1 MWEQR
6 VAYTRTEIVP
16 VDECEIKVIKE
27 TFKDLCHVNGGSMRI
42 DKETFLQYLP
52 LPGLLGERLFAVFD
66 KKSSGEI
73 DYEEFVCGLAV
84 TCRGSWEEKVEFI
97 FNLYDIHGQGAV
109 NRDELAALLN
119 HVPKS
124 IMRFGR
130 AVALD
135 ATAAE
140 ERARG
145 SALRPRAEGREPPP
159 AGVAPESVGGEGAAA
174 GAVVGAAAHATELK
188 AGSAGGEGESSG
200 RSRRGTARSDSSTE
214 GGASFAAAQHHPHWE
229 IFTNNDIVDQAFEE
243 CDLNQTGKLSFPE
256 FRLWV
261 ERNPIVTQ
269 FLQSVFP
276 YDEHREWGDDRKHLP
291 FIHNRDKFTASPMR
305 SEPSVG
311 GGAGG
316 GDPESPE
323 HETRRLLVKARNTT
337 RNEALRESI
346 DRLIEQVAGSAVG
359 GGGLP
364 AVASM
369 GSMNGTAS
377 PDAHSQ
383 HGDGPPV
390 NSGRKGVTGNAPS
403 VLLSELSPRSA
414 KVMQNQTVAKQGFL
428 WKQGYRLKTWYVL
441 VGNCIYYYHHE
452 ADVYPSKVMFLT
464 GSFVEP
470 LQEVANERKGYWGI
484 EISRNREQDDF
495 EIGEELG
502 KGRFSRVC
510 MCVNKHTLDRN
521 AVKIIMKEDMKQDE
535 KDLLR
540 AEIAIMRLVNHPNII
555 RMEAVYES
563 KKDIFIV
570 MQLHSGGELFDRIVG
585 RPRFTE
591 DEAFTVMYPLV
602 ESVAYLHEMGI
613 VHRDLKPENILCG
626 DRIEDIKIA
635 DFGLSKMVM
644 PDEIMKMPCGTLTYV
659 APEVLTL
666 NGYGKEADIWSV
678 GTIMYLLL
686 RGRLPF
692 DGETREEIIENT
704 IHGAIAWQ
712 NDPVW
717 ANFSEDGKDLVLG
730 MLNKDREKRYTAKA
744 ILAHP
749 WITQRECRR
758 EEHPELFEFD
768 F

>member
-1 MWEQR
+1 
-6 VAYTRTEIVP
+6 
-16 VDECEIKVIKE
+16 
-27 TFKDLCHVNGGSMRI
+27 
-42 DKETFLQYLP
+42 
-52 LPGLLGERLFAVFD
+52 
-66 KKSSGEI
+66 
-73 DYEEFVCGLAV
+73 
-84 TCRGSWEEKVEFI
+84 
-97 FNLYDIHGQGAV
+97 
-109 NRDELAALLN
+109 
-119 HVPKS
+119 
-124 IMRFGR
+124 
-130 AVALD
+130 
-135 ATAAE
+135 
-140 ERARG
+140 
-145 SALRPRAEGREPPP
+145 
-159 AGVAPESVGGEGAAA
+159 
-174 GAVVGAAAHATELK
+174 
-188 AGSAGGEGESSG
+188 
-200 RSRRGTARSDSSTE
+200 
-214 GGASFAAAQHHPHWE
+214 
-229 IFTNNDIVDQAFEE
+229 
-243 CDLNQTGKLSFPE
+243 
-256 FRLWV
+256 
-261 ERNPIVTQ
+261 
-269 FLQSVFP
+269 
-276 YDEHREWGDDRKHLP
+276 
-291 FIHNRDKFTASPMR
+291 
-305 SEPSVG
+305 
-311 GGAGG
+311 
-316 GDPESPE
+316 
-323 HETRRLLVKARNTT
+323 
-337 RNEALRESI
+337 
-346 DRLIEQVAGSAVG
+346 
-359 GGGLP
+359 
-364 AVASM
+364 M

-383 HGDGPPV
+383 HGDGPPA

-428 WKQGYRLKTWYVL
+428 WKQGYRLKTWKQRWYVL

-484 EISRNREQDDF
+484 EISRNREQKKHRRRWYTRSKVEQLKWVKELRKASAVVPIEDDF

-555 RMEAVYES
+555 RMEAIYES

>member
-1 MWEQR
+1 SPARLERGQGFDIG
-6 VAYTRTEIVP
+6 VSHGAVEGTAAVEIP
-16 VDECEIKVIKE
+16 GHGAAPGSA
-27 TFKDLCHVNGGSMRI
+27 DLHAGEVGSGGR
-42 DKETFLQYLP
+42 
-52 LPGLLGERLFAVFD
+52 
-66 KKSSGEI
+66 SG
-73 DYEEFVCGLAV
+73 
-84 TCRGSWEEKVEFI
+84 RGS
-97 FNLYDIHGQGAV
+97 
-109 NRDELAALLN
+109 
-119 HVPKS
+119 
-124 IMRFGR
+124 
-130 AVALD
+130 
-135 ATAAE
+135 
-140 ERARG
+140 
-145 SALRPRAEGREPPP
+145 
-159 AGVAPESVGGEGAAA
+159 
-174 GAVVGAAAHATELK
+174 
-188 AGSAGGEGESSG
+188 SSML
-200 RSRRGTARSDSSTE
+200 RSDSSTD
-214 GGASFAAAQHHPHWE
+214 GVSCAATQQQHQPHWE
-229 IFTNNDIVDQAFEE
+229 HFTNNDIVDQAFEE
-243 CDLNQTGKLSFPE
+243 CDLNHNGKLSFSE

-291 FIHNRDKFTASPMR
+291 FIHNREFAASPMR
-305 SEPSVG
+305 SDPSSG
-311 GGAGG
+311 G
-316 GDPESPE
+316 ESE
-323 HETRRLLVKARNTT
+323 NSEEETRRLLIKARNTT
-337 RNEALRESI
+337 RDDALRENI
-346 DRLIEQVAGSAVG
+346 DRLIEQVAVTAPAAEGGDVAMSVGSAAGATSPEG
-359 GGGLP
+359 GSQNGVDSLRISS
-364 AVASM
+364 ARRTTN
-369 GSMNGTAS
+369 GSIPNG
-377 PDAHSQ
+377 
-383 HGDGPPV
+383 
-390 NSGRKGVTGNAPS
+390 
-403 VLLSELSPRSA
+403 LLSELSPRSA
-414 KVMQNQTVAKQGFL
+414 KVMQHQKVAKQGFL
-428 WKQGYRLKTWYVL
+428 WKKGYRLKTWKQRWYVL

-470 LQEVANERKGYWGI
+470 LQEVVNERKGYWGI
-484 EISRNREQDDF
+484 EISRNNEQNHRRRWYTRSKVEQLKWVKELRKASAVVPIEDDF

-510 MCVNKHTLDRN
+510 MGVNKHSLERK
-521 AVKIIMKEDMKQDE
+521 AVKIIMKEDMKAEE
-535 KDLLR
+535 KNLLR

-563 KKDIFIV
+563 KRDIFIV

-704 IHGAIAWQ
+704 IHGTISWQ
-712 NDPVW
+712 NDHVW
-717 ANFSEDGKDLVLG
+717 ASFSDYGE
-730 MLNKDREKRYTAKA
+730 
-744 ILAHP
+744 
-749 WITQRECRR
+749 
-758 EEHPELFEFD
+758 
-768 F
+768 